1 MNKNTSVQIRLTKDQ
16 KQRILL
22 SMENAGHK
30 TLSGYARSLLLEQDL
45 SASKMLREIHRKVV
59 GGDTIEKGQNSL

>member
-1 MNKNTSVQIRLTKDQ
+1 
-16 KQRILL
+16 
-22 SMENAGHK
+22 MENAGHK